1 MEDTQN
7 ESATVT
13 KDNKDNHESMINEIR
28 KTVVVLQEKNEEEIN
43 RNKPWRIVIRRSIVN
58 GGGSDENIFRSKEDN

>member
-43 RNKPWRIVIRRSIVN
+43 RNKPWRIVIRRNIVN
-58 GGGSDENIFRSKEDN
+58 GGGSDENIFGNKEDN

>member
-43 RNKPWRIVIRRSIVN
+43 RNKPWRIVIRRNIVN
-58 GGGSDENIFRSKEDN
+58 GGGSDANIFRSKEDN

>member
-43 RNKPWRIVIRRSIVN
+43 RNKPWRIVIRRNIVN
-58 GGGSDENIFRSKEDN
+58 GGGSDENIFRNKEDN

>member
-43 RNKPWRIVIRRSIVN
+43 RNKPWRIVIRRNIVT

>member
-7 ESATVT
+7 ESETVT

-43 RNKPWRIVIRRSIVN
+43 RNKPWRIVIRRNIVN

>member
-28 KTVVVLQEKNEEEIN
+28 KTVVVLPGKNEEEIN
-43 RNKPWRIVIRRSIVN
+43 RNKPWRIVIRRKIVN
-58 GGGSDENIFRSKEDN
+58 DGGSDENIFRSKEDN

>member
-13 KDNKDNHESMINEIR
+13 KDNKDNHESMINEIQ

-43 RNKPWRIVIRRSIVN
+43 CNKPWRIVIRRNIAN

>member
-1 MEDTQN
+1 MEDTRN

-43 RNKPWRIVIRRSIVN
+43 RNKPWRIVIRRNIVN
-58 GGGSDENIFRSKEDN
+58 GGGSDENIFGSKEDN

>member
-43 RNKPWRIVIRRSIVN
+43 RNKPWRIVIRRNIVN

>member
-1 MEDTQN
+1 
-7 ESATVT
+7 
-13 KDNKDNHESMINEIR
+13 MINEIR

-43 RNKPWRIVIRRSIVN
+43 RNKPWRIVIRRNIVN

>member
-28 KTVVVLQEKNEEEIN
+28 KTVVVLQENNEEEIN
-43 RNKPWRIVIRRSIVN
+43 RNKPWRIVIRRNIVN